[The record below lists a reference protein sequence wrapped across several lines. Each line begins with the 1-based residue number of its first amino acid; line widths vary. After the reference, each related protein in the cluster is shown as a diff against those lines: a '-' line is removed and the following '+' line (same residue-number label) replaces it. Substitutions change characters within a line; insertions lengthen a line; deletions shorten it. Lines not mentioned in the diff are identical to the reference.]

1 MRGGAAS
8 QGINDYRKP
17 DPSRRGSGFL
27 FRGIMKDKPYK
38 FTTKQK
44 LFIEAYMGNASE
56 AALKA
61 GYSKKT
67 APFIGAENLKKPQ
80 IALEIAKRQEKK
92 EQRLI
97 ATRTDRQ
104 EFWTKVYNDT
114 TASMS
119 DRLRASEL
127 LGKSEAD
134 FIDKVKHEGE
144 VKNIIVMPSVKI
156 GGKEIEF
163 DID

>member
-1 MRGGAAS
+1 ME
-8 QGINDYRKP
+8 
-17 DPSRRGSGFL
+17 
-27 FRGIMKDKPYK
+27 YK

-44 LFIEAYMGNASE
+44 LFIDAYCGNASE

-80 IALEIAKRQEKK
+80 IALAIAERQNKRETK
-92 EQRLI
+92 LI
-97 ATRTDRQ
+97 GTREDRQ
-104 EFWTKVYNDT
+104 KFWTEVYNDT

-134 FIDKVKHEGE
+134 FTDKLAHEGG
-144 VKNIIVMPSVKI
+144 VVVQMGRVIKN
-156 GGKEIEF
+156 GKPLEF
-163 DID
+163 KVGNAIKA